1 MSVGEWTTGALKDYL
16 DNKIDRCDDSVSLR
30 DYTELHV
37 KRLDDLRA
45 AETRRTDDLRA
56 ADKEAVRT
64 TKDAMEKRLEGLNE
78 LRTGVATKDQL
89 DALATGQQRIERLV
103 YIGMGLAIA
112 ASVAIPLLLK

>member
-1 MSVGEWTTGALKDYL
+1 V
-16 DNKIDRCDDSVSLR
+16 IDDRVSLR
-30 DYTELHV
+30 ELMDLQV
-37 KRLDDLRA
+37 RRLDDLRS
-45 AETRRTDDLRA
+45 AERARQDDLRS

-89 DALATGQQRIERLV
+89 DVLAAGAQRIERLV

-112 ASVAIPLLLK
+112 ASVAIPLLLR